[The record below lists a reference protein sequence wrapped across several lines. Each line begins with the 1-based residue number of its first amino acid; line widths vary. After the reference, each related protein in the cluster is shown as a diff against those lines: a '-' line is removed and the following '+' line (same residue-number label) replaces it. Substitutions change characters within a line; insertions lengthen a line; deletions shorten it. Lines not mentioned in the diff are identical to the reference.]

1 MNIFGKSLSEYISFQ
16 KVILLLILAVG
27 VARLALSLAG
37 MPTSVTKWLSISVV
51 SLIGMLYYAIRVHTA
66 GFGSYKQL
74 LPLNFIQSVLAQGIV
89 AIGIVIAIFTQKDNV
104 FSVPEYSGNRD
115 GKTWLHV
122 IAHLIVG
129 FVIGPLVG
137 WLISSIL
144 LFIVKRVAP
153 RDTAKATSA

>member
-27 VARLALSLAG
+27 VARLVLSLAG
-37 MPTSVTKWLSISVV
+37 MPTSATKWLSITVV
-51 SLIGMLYYAIRVHTA
+51 ALIGIVYYAIRVHTA

-74 LPLNFIQSVLAQGIV
+74 LPLNFIQSVLAHGIV
-89 AIGIVIAIFTQKDNV
+89 AVGIVIAIFTQKDNV
-104 FSVPEYSGNRD
+104 FSVPEYSGGQD

-122 IAHLIVG
+122 VLHLIAG
-129 FVIGPLVG
+129 FVIIPLLG

-153 RDTAKATSA
+153 REAAKSTSA